1 MDMDVEAMLDAP
13 FQENKTA
20 PVEPERHHEVVV
32 KDDRHREERRSRR
45 SSRSPS
51 RSHGSRSRHS
61 RRHRSRSRE
70 YRRSGS
76 RSTSRDRRRRPSRE
90 RRRRSPS
97 PRMPPSRG
105 FDRNQRR
112 RGRARSPSP
121 PLPEEERDRRTVFV
135 TQLAQRLK
143 SRELEDFFTQAG
155 RVRDAK
161 IIFDRHSGRSK
172 GVGYVEFYDEDS
184 VQSALAMSGQK
195 LLGIPVVVQ
204 LTEAE
209 KNRLAMQAAKNAQM
223 AAQDQELFYQRLYV
237 GSIHFS
243 LTEDDIR
250 QIFEPFGP
258 LDFVNLHKDPETG
271 KSKGYAFIQYKNAE
285 DSKQA
290 LEKMNGFEL
299 AGRNLKVGLVTEKTS
314 VMSSSLDDDAGL
326 ALNSLSR
333 TELMKKLAARQTDL
347 MEELEPSTPFMPPKP
362 IIPVSASRTVML
374 NNMFNPSEESEPD
387 WMQDLETD
395 VKDECLHFGQVTHI
409 HVNEDSLGEIF
420 VKFGT
425 VDAAERAV
433 KALNGRWFG
442 GRQITAAFVS
452 EAIYNAKFSL

>member
-13 FQENKTA
+13 FQENKSA
-20 PVEPERHHEVVV
+20 PVESERHHEVAV
-32 KDDRHREERRSRR
+32 KDDRHREERRR

-51 RSHGSRSRHS
+51 RSHGSRSRHG

-347 MEELEPSTPFMPPKP
+347 MEELEPSIPIMPPKP

-395 VKDECLHFGQVTHI
+395 VKDECLHFGHVTHI

-425 VDAAERAV
+425 IDAAERAV

>member
-13 FQENKTA
+13 FQENKDEHRES
-20 PVEPERHHEVVV
+20 VRDV
-32 KDDRHREERRSRR
+32 RHREDKRR

-61 RRHRSRSRE
+61 SRRHNSRSRE
-70 YRRSGS
+70 YRRSRS
-76 RSTSRDRRRRPSRE
+76 RTTSRERRRRVSRE

-97 PRMPPSRG
+97 PRLSSRS
-105 FDRNQRR
+105 FERPRR

-143 SRELEDFFTQAG
+143 SRELEDFFAQAG

-172 GVGYVEFYDEDS
+172 GVGYVEFYEEDS

-299 AGRNLKVGLVTEKTS
+299 AGRNLKVGLVTEKTA
-314 VMSSSLDDDAGL
+314 VMSSSLDDDGL

-333 TELMKKLAARQTDL
+333 TELMKKLAARQTDF
-347 MEELEPSTPFMPPKP
+347 MEELEPSTPVMPLKP
-362 IIPVSASRTVML
+362 VIPVSASRTVML
-374 NNMFNPSEESEPD
+374 NNMFDPSEESEQD
-387 WMQDLETD
+387 WVQDLGTD
-395 VKDECLHFGQVTHI
+395 VKDECLHFGQVNHI
-409 HVNEDSLGEIF
+409 YVNEDSMGEIF

-425 VDAAERAV
+425 VDAAERSV

-442 GRQITAAFVS
+442 GRQITAAFIS